1 MGHDCGGTV
10 VEQSTGSGKPQPGAN
25 CVITHT
31 SRRKAAFF
39 VVVVLLNI
47 VGSAG
52 MSGLAVAEETTLTV
66 VSPTDDNGDG
76 TVEVR
81 SAASGSASVVTV
93 AADIGDAGDA
103 GTFAVD
109 RDGNF
114 STTDDQGI
122 NDGRRTVTITDGGEK
137 DDDGVA
143 NGAIRA
149 SFVVD
154 GGSDPV
160 TGGPVSI
167 GVDDDETLTGGPAA
181 TVTLEVDNNGPGIE
195 RITTRDAGE
204 ATGLVI
210 GGGTDDR
217 SPEAKNGQI
226 DQLVVEFNE
235 TIDDTAVMAGAFTVN
250 DGYRTD
256 AIKTGST
263 ANDERIIIEL
273 IESGTPDTDATPSIN
288 VSSGAVVDE
297 AGNPFAGG
305 EYEAVDGAAPVMT
318 SAETADD
325 DRDGTVEELDV
336 NLSEPV
342 AKAASTVDESTFESE
357 PYPVEGATSSA
368 SGEQAT
374 VDVADTPSDNTSV
387 TPDEV
392 SLASGK
398 LSDGT
403 NELDSSQTLEDVDD
417 GAQPV
422 VEDISA
428 TNPRGNTASVT
439 VESQEQLGTDSD
451 ALGVSLGGNDTAD
464 LDRDDFSKVGSE
476 PHTYEAT
483 ESLDSAGN
491 YTASLTSAKDAAG
504 NNGAA
509 GESDSVTVG
518 DGAMPGTGATAT
530 NALSGQAEDDLS
542 QASGSIPGD
551 PGSQVPM
558 ASLGGSESTANGEN
572 GQPAEDDSVYE
583 FGSGESDAARPA
595 GQSPS
600 GGDIAAPAGADES
613 GGEESQSTGA
623 EEYAIEPS
631 EDSQDR
637 NRLGEFWRNLIPIL
651 FATVFG
657 VVLTLGAVATVAAIV
672 YTADD

>member
-1 MGHDCGGTV
+1 
-10 VEQSTGSGKPQPGAN
+10 
-25 CVITHT
+25 
-31 SRRKAAFF
+31 
-39 VVVVLLNI
+39 
-47 VGSAG
+47 

-66 VSPTDDNGDG
+66 ISPTDDNGDG

-93 AADIGDAGDA
+93 TADIGDAGDA

-122 NDGRRTVTITDGGEK
+122 NDGRRTVTIPDGGEK

-143 NGAIRA
+143 NGAIKA

-154 GGSDPV
+154 GGSNPV

-167 GVDDDETLTGGPAA
+167 GVDDGETLTGGPAA
-181 TVTLEVDNNGPGIE
+181 TVTLEVDNNSPGIE

-217 SPEAKNGQI
+217 SPEAKNGRI

-235 TIDDTAVMAGAFTVN
+235 TIDDTAVMADAFTVN

-263 ANDERIIIEL
+263 ANDERIVIEL
-273 IESGTPDTDATPSIN
+273 IESGTPDTDATPSMDI
-288 VSSGAVVDE
+288 SSEAVVDE

-305 EYEAVDGAAPVMT
+305 EYAAVDGAAPVMT

-325 DRDGTVEELDV
+325 DRDGTVEELSV

-357 PYPVEGATSSA
+357 PYPVEGATSSP

-374 VDVADTPSDNTSV
+374 VDIADTPRDNTSV
-387 TPDEV
+387 TPEKV
-392 SLASGK
+392 SLADGK
-398 LSDGT
+398 LSDGA
-403 NELDSSQTLEDVDD
+403 NELDSSQTLEDVED

-422 VEDISA
+422 VEEISA
-428 TNPRGNTASVT
+428 TNPRGNNATVT
-439 VESQEQLGTDSD
+439 VQSQEQLGSNSD
-451 ALGVSLGGNDTAD
+451 ALGVELGGNDTDD
-464 LDRDDFSKVGSE
+464 LDRDDFSKVDSE

-509 GESDSVTVG
+509 GESDSVAVG
-518 DGAMPGTGATAT
+518 DGTAPGTGATAT

-558 ASLGGSESTANGEN
+558 ASLGGSESTANGETSQTA
-572 GQPAEDDSVYE
+572 GSDSANE

-595 GQSPS
+595 SQSPS
-600 GGDIAAPAGADES
+600 RGDIAAPAGADES

-623 EEYAIEPS
+623 EEYAIETDTDNP
-631 EDSQDR
+631 DSDGPGDF
-637 NRLGEFWRNLIPIL
+637 LEGIIPIL

-672 YTADD
+672 YTAND

>member
-1 MGHDCGGTV
+1 
-10 VEQSTGSGKPQPGAN
+10 
-25 CVITHT
+25 
-31 SRRKAAFF
+31 
-39 VVVVLLNI
+39 
-47 VGSAG
+47 

-93 AADIGDAGDA
+93 AADVGEAGDA

-114 STTDDQGI
+114 STTNDQGI
-122 NDGRRTVTITDGGEK
+122 TDGRRTVTITDGGEG

-143 NGAIRA
+143 NGKIRA

-154 GGSDPV
+154 GGAAPV

-167 GVDDDETLTGGPAA
+167 GVDDGETLTGGPAA
-181 TVTLEVDNNGPGIE
+181 TVTLEVDNDGPGIE
-195 RITTRDAGE
+195 RVTTRDAGE

-217 SPEAKNGQI
+217 SPVAKNGQI

-235 TIDDTAVMAGAFTVN
+235 AIDDTTVMADAVTVN

-263 ANDERIIIEL
+263 ANDERIVIEL

-297 AGNPFAGG
+297 AGNPFAGVT

-342 AKAASTVDESTFESE
+342 AKASSTVDESTFESE

-368 SGEQAT
+368 NGEQAT
-374 VDVADTPSDNTSV
+374 VDIADTPRDNTSV
-387 TPDEV
+387 TPETV
-392 SLASGK
+392 SLAGDK

-403 NELDSSQTLEDVDD
+403 NELDSSQTLEDVED

-422 VEDISA
+422 VEDVSA
-428 TNPRGNTASVT
+428 TNPRGNTARVA
-439 VESQEQLGTDSD
+439 VESQEKLGTDSD

-464 LDRDDFSKVGSE
+464 LDRDDFSKVDSE

-483 ESLDSAGN
+483 QPLDSAGN
-491 YTASLTSAKDAAG
+491 YTATLNSARDAAG

-518 DGAMPGTGATAT
+518 DGAGLGPESTAT
-530 NALSGQAEDDLS
+530 NALSGPTGGDLS
-542 QASGSIPGD
+542 QESGSIPGD
-551 PGSQVPM
+551 PGSQVPT
-558 ASLGGSESTANGEN
+558 ASLGDSDSTATGEN
-572 GQPAEDDSVYE
+572 GQNSEGQPAYE
-583 FGSGESDAARPA
+583 FGSGGSDAAQPPS
-595 GQSPS
+595 QSPT
-600 GGDIAAPAGADES
+600 GGDIAAPAGADE
-613 GGEESQSTGA
+613 A
-623 EEYAIEPS
+623 
-631 EDSQDR
+631 
-637 NRLGEFWRNLIPIL
+637 
-651 FATVFG
+651 G
-657 VVLTLGAVATVAAIV
+657 VRRSVDGRGAVRDRAERR
-672 YTADD
+672 